1 VESFV
6 ILKKDFETL
15 FSDDFANMRNLVAG
29 CVNSNVPKQK
39 VAEQIYLSRTKF
51 VTLRSNEVI
60 RAAPAHEDYHSLAAH
75 EKRTKTPTTF
85 LSR

>member
-1 VESFV
+1 MARYIRNLPIDLLANQDIIVRGELV

-39 VAEQIYLSRTKF
+39 VAEQIIFVAYDF
-51 VTLRSNEVI
+51 VTPV
-60 RAAPAHEDYHSLAAH
+60 
-75 EKRTKTPTTF
+75 K
-85 LSR
+85 